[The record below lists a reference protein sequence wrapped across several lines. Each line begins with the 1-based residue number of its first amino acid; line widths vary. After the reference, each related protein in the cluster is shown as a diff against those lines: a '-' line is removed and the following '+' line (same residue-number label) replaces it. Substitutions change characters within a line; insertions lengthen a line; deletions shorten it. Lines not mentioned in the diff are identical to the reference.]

1 MLGGAGELTRTQV
14 CSWIGA
20 ENETPV
26 DFIKPLNLYLHSD
39 EPGWHPSPP
48 LMTCTFQIITAGCLP
63 QNGIPLSALIHMQ
76 SGATLQRSRICHLA
90 IVRTM

>member
-1 MLGGAGELTRTQV
+1 MLGGAAELTRTQV
-14 CSWIGA
+14 FSCIGA

-48 LMTCTFQIITAGCLP
+48 L
-63 QNGIPLSALIHMQ
+63 
-76 SGATLQRSRICHLA
+76 
-90 IVRTM
+90 